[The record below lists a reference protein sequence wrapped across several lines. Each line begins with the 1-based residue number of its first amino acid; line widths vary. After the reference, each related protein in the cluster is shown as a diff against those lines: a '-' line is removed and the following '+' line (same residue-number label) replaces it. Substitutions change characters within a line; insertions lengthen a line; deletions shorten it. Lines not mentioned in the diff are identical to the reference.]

1 MLEFNALTYR
11 PHSIKLIHTVKYN
24 FNRNILL
31 MQSLKQISRFN
42 QLKVISDPR
51 RLAILKQ
58 LMDAPATLTQLGKV
72 LGEHPAWIRHHLK
85 LLEHAGLVE
94 LSTVKISDGYI
105 EKYYQSKARAYLL
118 QELLLPE
125 KPGKQTIVLSG
136 SHDLALE
143 MLAQISGGD
152 LNVITLPVGSLDG
165 LIALRQGLCLAAG
178 CHLYDTPTGDYNTPY
193 VRHFFPDKKMALL
206 TLSHREQGL
215 IVSPGNPLKIKGLQD
230 IVRQDIRFINRN
242 PGSGTRLWL
251 DARLAE
257 LGILPGQINGYSDEA
272 TTHTAVAVAIQAG
285 RAQVGLGIRAAAFSY
300 QLGFIPLFHE
310 RYDIVIPH
318 ELLAQK
324 KLSPMF
330 DAFYSGDFR
339 HRVEH
344 LGGYDVS
351 HLGDQLIL

>member
-1 MLEFNALTYR
+1 
-11 PHSIKLIHTVKYN
+11 
-24 FNRNILL
+24 
-31 MQSLKQISRFN
+31 MQSFEQLSKLG
-42 QLKVISDPR
+42 QLKVIADPR
-51 RLAILKQ
+51 RLSILKQ
-58 LMDAPATLTQLGKV
+58 LMNAPATLTQLGKA

-85 LLEHAGLVE
+85 LLEQAGLVE

-152 LNVITLPVGSLDG
+152 LNVITNPVGSLDG

-178 CHLYDTPTGDYNTPY
+178 CHLYDIPSGDYNAPY

-206 TLSHREQGL
+206 TLAHREQGL
-215 IVSPGNPLKIKGLQD
+215 IVSPGNPLKIRGLQD
-230 IVRQDIRFINRN
+230 ITRQDLQFINRN

-251 DARLAE
+251 DDQLSS
-257 LGILPGQINGYSDEA
+257 LGILPDQVRGYSDEA
-272 TTHTAVAVAIQAG
+272 TTHTAVAVAIQTG
-285 RAQVGLGIRAAAFSY
+285 RAQLGLGIRAAASSS

-310 RYDIVIPH
+310 RYDLVIPH
-318 ELLAQK
+318 DLLSQK

-339 HRVEH
+339 HQVEN

-351 HLGDQLIL
+351 HLGDQIIL